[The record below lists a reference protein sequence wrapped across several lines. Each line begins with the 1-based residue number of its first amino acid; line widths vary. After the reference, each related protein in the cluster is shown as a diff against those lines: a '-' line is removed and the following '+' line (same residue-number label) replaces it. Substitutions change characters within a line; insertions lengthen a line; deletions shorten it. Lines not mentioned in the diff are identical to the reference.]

1 MDKPSSRA
9 SALTIDEV
17 TATPIDELRRHLPAW
32 LAAYAY
38 PEFADAVASRTI
50 AVLNAHSDDDI
61 LATIAHYSEVA
72 REYHYYPADPIAREI
87 SQAFVR
93 GMAIEPRVE
102 GIDNLRAGLAAGP
115 CLLLCNHLSYSDS
128 QFTDLLLSE
137 CGADDLAQKLVYVAG
152 PKVYENAMRRM
163 AATGLNTLPTAQSSR
178 LGRDG
183 LSPREVARIALRT
196 VAQAAEL
203 MGEGHSILLYA
214 EGSRS
219 RSGRLGS
226 FVRAAARYARVA
238 GARVIPVAL
247 AGSNHAFP
255 VHDTAMKPARV
266 RLTIGRA
273 IGVDPSDRQAAI
285 AAGWQQ
291 IAKLLPDAYRPDR
304 ATPALV

>member
-1 MDKPSSRA
+1 MQNNRQQAHD
-9 SALTIDEV
+9 LTIDEV
-17 TATPIDELRRHLPAW
+17 TTTPIDQLRIRLPEW

-38 PEFADAVASRTI
+38 PDFTDAATARTV

-61 LATIAHYSEVA
+61 LTAIAHYREVA
-72 REYHYYPADPIAREI
+72 SEYHYYPADPVARAI
-87 SQAFVR
+87 SRAFVR
-93 GMAIEPRVE
+93 GMALDPHVE
-102 GIDNLRAGLAAGP
+102 GIDNLRAALAAGP

-137 CGADDLAQKLVYVAG
+137 CGADDLARGLVYVAG

-183 LSPREVARIALRT
+183 LSPREIARIALRT
-196 VAQAAEL
+196 VTQAAEL
-203 MGEGHSILLYA
+203 MSAGRSILLYA

-238 GARVIPVAL
+238 NTRVVPVAL
-247 AGSNHAFP
+247 AGTNHSFP
-255 VHDTAMKPARV
+255 VHDTAMKPAPV
-266 RLTIGRA
+266 RLTIGPA
-273 IGVDPSDRQAAI
+273 IEVDPGDRQAAI
-285 AAGWQQ
+285 ASAWQH
-291 IAKLLPDAYRPDR
+291 IARLLPDAYRPDP
-304 ATPALV
+304 ATPPLL